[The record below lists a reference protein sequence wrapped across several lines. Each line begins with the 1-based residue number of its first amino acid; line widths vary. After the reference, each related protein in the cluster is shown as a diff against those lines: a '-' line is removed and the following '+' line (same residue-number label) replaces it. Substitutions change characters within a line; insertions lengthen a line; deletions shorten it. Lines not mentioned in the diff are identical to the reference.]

1 MIYYLSPDL
10 QREHV
15 LGGKQ
20 VGEQRLTA
28 ECQERVGTEY
38 QSKAV
43 VLQVLSDLRAATQCI
58 SNYISHLECRI

>member
-1 MIYYLSPDL
+1 MICYLSPDL

-15 LGGKQ
+15 LGGEQ

-28 ECQERVGTEY
+28 ECQESVCTEY

-43 VLQVLSDLRAATQCI
+43 VLQVFGDLRAATQSYPSI
-58 SNYISHLECRI
+58 FSA

>member
-1 MIYYLSPDL
+1 MICYLSPDL

-15 LGGKQ
+15 LGGEQ

-43 VLQVLSDLRAATQCI
+43 VLQVLGDLRATTQSYPSI
-58 SNYISHLECRI
+58 FSA

>member
-1 MIYYLSPDL
+1 MICYLSPDL

-15 LGGKQ
+15 LGGEQ

-38 QSKAV
+38 QSEAV
-43 VLQVLSDLRAATQCI
+43 VLQVLGDLRAATQSYPSI
-58 SNYISHLECRI
+58 FSA

>member
-1 MIYYLSPDL
+1 MICYLSPDL

-15 LGGKQ
+15 LGGEQ

-43 VLQVLSDLRAATQCI
+43 VLQVLGDLRAATQSYPSI
-58 SNYISHLECRI
+58 FSA